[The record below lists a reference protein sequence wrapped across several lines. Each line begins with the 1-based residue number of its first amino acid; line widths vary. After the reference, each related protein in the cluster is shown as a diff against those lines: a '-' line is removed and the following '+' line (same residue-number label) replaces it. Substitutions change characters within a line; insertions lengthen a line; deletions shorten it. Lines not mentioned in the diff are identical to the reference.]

1 MKRSTLFALILF
13 LVTQAKTQAQQSQD
27 TGVIQLSLE
36 QAKAYA
42 VEHSYFTR
50 QAVMDAEI
58 AEKRVKETTAI
69 GLPQVNASGSFNQN
83 IDLPTQLVPDFTGQT
98 DRLQEIQFGTT
109 YSLTGGVQVNQ
120 LLFNGSYIVGLQA
133 ARVYRELA
141 YNSQERTELEIRD
154 QATQAYSAVL
164 VAKENV
170 ETLDSNVRYLKQTLD
185 ETRLLYEEGFA
196 AEQDADQLEILYGS
210 AENSYKDAVRYLEI
224 SENLFKFTLGIPIE
238 KDVELTEGLDNVLA
252 YGQTQTV
259 LQQQFS
265 YVNNIDF
272 KIAETNRE
280 LQKLNLRNVKTEYM
294 PTLNAFYSYQQQ
306 FYNNELEIGDGDFWF
321 PASLWGLN
329 LNVPIFSS
337 GQRHFK
343 AQQAKIELDK
353 ADLQSEQV
361 SQDLQIQYATA
372 RAQYVFALDR
382 YENTKRNLD
391 LVQSILS
398 KEITKYNEGVSTS
411 LNVANTQI
419 QFFEV
424 QSGYIQATQGLIQAK
439 STLDRILNNQ

>member
-1 MKRSTLFALILF
+1 MKQSMLFALLLLF
-13 LVTQAKTQAQQSQD
+13 VVQVKTQAQQSQD
-27 TGVIQLSLE
+27 TGVMQLSLE

-50 QAVMDAEI
+50 QAVMDSEI

-69 GLPQVNASGSFNQN
+69 GLPQVTASGSYNQF
-83 IDLPTQLVPDFTGQT
+83 IDIPTQLIPDFTGQSE
-98 DRLQEIQFGTT
+98 DPVPVQFGTT
-109 YSLTGGVQVNQ
+109 YGVTGGVQVNQ
-120 LLFNGSYIVGLQA
+120 LLFSGSYIVGLQA
-133 ARVYRELA
+133 SKVYRELS
-141 YNSQERTELEIRD
+141 YNAQEKTELEIKD

-164 VAKENV
+164 VARENV
-170 ETLDSNVRYLKQTLD
+170 ETLDSNVTYLKQTLD

-196 AEQDADQLEILYGS
+196 AEQDADQLEVLYGS
-210 AENSYKDAVRYLEI
+210 AENSYNDAVRYLEI
-224 SENLFKFTLGIPIE
+224 SENLFKFTLGIPIDRE
-238 KDVELTEGLDNVLA
+238 VVLTEGLNDVLA

-272 KIAETNRE
+272 KIAETNKE
-280 LQKLNLRNVKTEYM
+280 LQNLNLRNVKTEYM
-294 PTLNAFYSYQQQ
+294 PTLNGFYSYQQQ
-306 FYNNELEIGDGDFWF
+306 FYNNKLEINDGNFWF
-321 PASLWGLN
+321 PSSLWGIN

-343 AQQAKIELDK
+343 AQQAKIELEK
-353 ADLQSEQV
+353 AALQSEQV

-372 RAQYVFALDR
+372 KSQYVFALDR
-382 YENTKRNLD
+382 YENVKRNLE